1 MGRKYF
7 YAFITLLFTVSI
19 ATAEDG
25 YELWL
30 RYTLLKDK
38 SALKAYTGKIKA
50 IVTEDSDAT
59 FKIVSTELRSG
70 TSGLLGKTIPVV
82 NSPAEG
88 TVIAATFSHPSVKLA
103 GLEASLSDRLGDEG
117 YVIRTVKIKG
127 KNCIVI
133 AANKSRGVLYGTFN
147 FLRLLQ
153 TGASLESLNIESIPT
168 IKHRILN
175 HWDNLDRT
183 VERGYAGFSIWDWHK
198 LPDYLDQRYYDY
210 ARANA
215 SIGINGAV
223 LTNVNANALILTP
236 HYLQKVKALADL
248 FRPYGIRVYLT
259 ARFSAP
265 IEIGHLPTADPLN
278 ADVQRWWKEKAKE
291 IYTYV
296 PDFGG
301 FLVKANS
308 EGQPGP
314 QNYGRNH
321 ADGANVLAEAVA
333 PFGGIVMW
341 RAFVYSNEVPTDRV
355 KQAYDE
361 FKPLDGKFLPN
372 VIVQVKNGP
381 LDFQPREPFHPLF
394 GAMKSTPLMM
404 EFQITKEYLGF
415 ASHLVY
421 LGTFFKE
428 VLESDTYAKGA
439 GSTVRK
445 VIDGSLDGYQLTAI
459 AGVSNIGTDRNWC
472 GHPFGQANWYAYG
485 RLAWNLSLSAE
496 DIAREW
502 AAMTFST
509 DVVNEV
515 TSIMMKS
522 HETCVNYM
530 TPLGLHHIMGWSHH
544 YGPGPWIKDKQR
556 ADWTSVYYHKAD
568 SLGVGFNRTAT
579 GSNALEQYTPEVR
592 LKYQDPA
599 TCPESLLLWFHHVRW
614 DHKMKSGKTLWDEMV
629 HRYSQGAAEAK
640 SMQAEWTSLHGKIDT
655 ARHRDVTM
663 LLQIQANE
671 AKWWRD
677 ACISYFQSFSRMP
690 LPVGLDKPAMSL
702 EEYKAMEF
710 PYAPGIRWTW

>member
-1 MGRKYF
+1 MGRKYL

-103 GLEASLSDRLGDEG
+103 GFEASLSDRLGDEG

-153 TGASLESLNIESIPT
+153 TGASLESLNKESIPT

>member
-1 MGRKYF
+1 MGRKYL